1 MSTIF
6 RFATVIAASLTVYAA
21 VAGDISQSSE
31 EKKMATPGPG
41 EAAVYFVRPAM
52 MGMAINFW
60 AFVDETP
67 VGVTK
72 GHTYVWA
79 TVPAGEHLIWSSSG
93 NESAIKM
100 NLEAGKSYYFEQRA
114 KMGGIRA
121 RVELEL
127 LADADQAAAFEK
139 CKYTTLTA
147 DGLAK
152 GKEILAEHHADAVAA
167 AAQVAKK

>member
-1 MSTIF
+1 VSKTF
-6 RFATVIAASLTVYAA
+6 RFATAIAASLTVYAA
-21 VAGDISQSSE
+21 IAADISQTSE
-31 EKKMATPGPG
+31 EKKMAAPGPG

-72 GHTYVWA
+72 GHNYVWT

-100 NLEAGKSYYFEQRA
+100 NLEAGKSYYFEQKA

-121 RVELEL
+121 RVELEP
-127 LADADQAAAFEK
+127 LAEADRAAAFEK
-139 CKYTTLTA
+139 CKYSTLTA
-147 DGLAK
+147 DGVAK
-152 GKEILAEHHADAVAA
+152 GKEILAEHHADAVTA
-167 AAQVAKK
+167 AAQAANK

>member
-1 MSTIF
+1 MSV
-6 RFATVIAASLTVYAA
+6 RSFALLAVSLFSLAAAA
-21 VAGDISQSSE
+21 ADISQTFE

-41 EAAVYFVRPAM
+41 EAAVYFVRPAT
-52 MGMAINFW
+52 MGLAINFW

-93 NESAIKM
+93 NVSAVNV
-100 NLEAGKSYYFEQRA
+100 NLEAGKSYYFEQKA

-121 RVELEL
+121 RVALEP
-127 LADADQAAAFEK
+127 LAEADRAAAFEK
-139 CKYTTLTA
+139 CKYSSLTA
-147 DGLAK
+147 EGVAK
-152 GKEILAEHHADAVAA
+152 GKELLAEHHADAVAA
-167 AAQVAKK
+167 AAQPAK